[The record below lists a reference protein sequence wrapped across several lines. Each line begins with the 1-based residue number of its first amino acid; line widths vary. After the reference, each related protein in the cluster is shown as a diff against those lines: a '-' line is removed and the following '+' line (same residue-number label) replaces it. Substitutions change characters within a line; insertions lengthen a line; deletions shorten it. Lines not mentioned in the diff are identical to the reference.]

1 MPYTVYRN
9 CEDKIM
15 FVSPQWKEVFGV
27 FTARNGQW
35 ALVSTHGNL
44 AEAMRE
50 RDYVARDLGQ
60 QATVLRK
67 AL

>member
-1 MPYTVYRN
+1 
-9 CEDKIM
+9 M

-50 RDYVARDLGQ
+50 RDYTARELDQQVAIF
-60 QATVLRK
+60 RK
-67 AL
+67 AIH